1 MEADSNAETVRMKV
15 AKVKKLARDINA
27 GLVKRCDGLSAYRYP
42 SYDPMQQFLQNNK
55 EKLNILEKEYEDL
68 KGMVERQQSAMGE
81 ADSNA
86 ETAPM
91 NVEKVK
97 NLARDINAGLVN
109 RCDALSVQINKQRRA
124 KKELEM
130 ELEVERK
137 ARHHSERGRVVLLL
151 ENIALRG
158 QLKTIPA
165 EENEKLKAMV
175 NQQERNTLKAE
186 YEGLKGSTY
195 PELDTFRAQMETA
208 MKECGDLRKEEI
220 EKINNFSQFVLEERS
235 RAREKSFKVR
245 EERVALT
252 EKILALE
259 TQLKTTMEERDDA
272 KRQSWAD

>member
-208 MKECGDLRKEEI
+208 MKECGDLRKE
-220 EKINNFSQFVLEERS
+220 
-235 RAREKSFKVR
+235 
-245 EERVALT
+245 
-252 EKILALE
+252 
-259 TQLKTTMEERDDA
+259 
-272 KRQSWAD
+272 